1 MLFIPVK
8 LSIIDNPFIEIQ
20 NALISMLVPWLF
32 PEVHTV
38 IILLNGRIVELEVT
52 KLKKS
57 HEEQMGF
64 IRRLVTGKPV
74 YRTIF

>member
-1 MLFIPVK
+1 MLFIPVE

-38 IILLNGRIVELEVT
+38 TILLNGRIIELEIT
-52 KLKKS
+52 KLEKS